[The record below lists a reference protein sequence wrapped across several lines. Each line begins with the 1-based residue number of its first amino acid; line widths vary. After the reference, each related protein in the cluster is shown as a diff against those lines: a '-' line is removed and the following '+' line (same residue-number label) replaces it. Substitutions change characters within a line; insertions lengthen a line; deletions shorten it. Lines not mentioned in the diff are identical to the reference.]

1 MEQENKLLKEREKE
15 RTELMNLDLNDNDHM
30 IQHLDNMK
38 DKYIKMKNNNEDQL
52 KNLNLNVIELIK
64 EKNSKSNQM
73 EKAKVKESE
82 LSENANH
89 LAKELERKKEEN
101 RREIELLR
109 KDLDNQQRK
118 AKQATI
124 EYTEARN
131 ELLELTQS
139 LNKSLKDQE
148 ELKNEKE
155 DRTNNRNVL
164 KDKLTN
170 TFNALKSNI
179 AVLEDDIF
187 NSDDYK
193 NKKLSCENYIKE
205 QEKLIKEEKFNYTKA
220 KQLDERKDKL
230 TTVNG
235 ELIEEQSRLKL
246 DIEDKNLNLIA
257 KLEAEKKDFDK
268 KVKSLS
274 TRELNEAK
282 ERKSIRTTKNNE
294 LEEQFNIRK
303 IEMRKQRDKLINE
316 VDEKRELQNQY
327 NKLDDAYKDQ
337 AQEISNYK
345 HRISELSMGIEE
357 KQENISKLEE
367 SLTHLKRKEVLSD
380 DLMSKI
386 TVELNELRSTDQ
398 LDLEIEKFP
407 IEKLKNF
414 QKD

>member
-205 QEKLIKEEKFNYTKA
+205 QEKLIKEEKFNQTKA

>member
-170 TFNALKSNI
+170 TFNRLKSDI

-187 NSDDYK
+187 HSDDYK

-220 KQLDERKDKL
+220 KQLDERKEKL

>member
-1 MEQENKLLKEREKE
+1 M
-15 RTELMNLDLNDNDHM
+15 
-30 IQHLDNMK
+30 
-38 DKYIKMKNNNEDQL
+38 
-52 KNLNLNVIELIK
+52 
-64 EKNSKSNQM
+64 
-73 EKAKVKESE
+73 
-82 LSENANH
+82 
-89 LAKELERKKEEN
+89 
-101 RREIELLR
+101 
-109 KDLDNQQRK
+109 
-118 AKQATI
+118 
-124 EYTEARN
+124 
-131 ELLELTQS
+131 
-139 LNKSLKDQE
+139 
-148 ELKNEKE
+148 
-155 DRTNNRNVL
+155 
-164 KDKLTN
+164 
-170 TFNALKSNI
+170 
-179 AVLEDDIF
+179 
-187 NSDDYK
+187 
-193 NKKLSCENYIKE
+193 
-205 QEKLIKEEKFNYTKA
+205 
-220 KQLDERKDKL
+220 
-230 TTVNG
+230 
-235 ELIEEQSRLKL
+235 IEEQSRLKL

>member
-30 IQHLDNMK
+30 IQHLDDMK

-220 KQLDERKDKL
+220 KQLDERKEKL

>member
-64 EKNSKSNQM
+64 DKNSKSNQM

-89 LAKELERKKEEN
+89 LAKELERRKEEN

-170 TFNALKSNI
+170 TLNALKRDI

-193 NKKLSCENYIKE
+193 IKKLSCETYIKD
-205 QEKLIKEEKFNYTKA
+205 QEKLIKEEKFNQTKA

>member
-15 RTELMNLDLNDNDHM
+15 RTELINLDLNDNDHM

-64 EKNSKSNQM
+64 DKNSKSNQM

-170 TFNALKSNI
+170 TLNALKRDI

-193 NKKLSCENYIKE
+193 TKKLSCENYIKD
-205 QEKLIKEEKFNYTKA
+205 QEKLIKEEKFNQTKA

>member
-170 TFNALKSNI
+170 TFNALKRDI

-220 KQLDERKDKL
+220 KQLDERKEKL

>member
-1 MEQENKLLKEREKE
+1 
-15 RTELMNLDLNDNDHM
+15 
-30 IQHLDNMK
+30 MK

-64 EKNSKSNQM
+64 DKNSKSNQM

-89 LAKELERKKEEN
+89 LAKELERRKEEN

-170 TFNALKSNI
+170 TLNALKRDI

-193 NKKLSCENYIKE
+193 TKKLSCETYIKD
-205 QEKLIKEEKFNYTKA
+205 QEKLIKEEKFNQTKA

>member
-170 TFNALKSNI
+170 TFNGLKRDI

-193 NKKLSCENYIKE
+193 NKKLSCENYIID

-220 KQLDERKDKL
+220 KQLDERKEKL

>member
-193 NKKLSCENYIKE
+193 NKKLSCENYIKD

-235 ELIEEQSRLKL
+235 ELIEEQSRLKA
-246 DIEDKNLNLIA
+246 DIEEKNIDLIA

-268 KVKSLS
+268 RVKSLS

>member
-220 KQLDERKDKL
+220 KQLDERKEKL